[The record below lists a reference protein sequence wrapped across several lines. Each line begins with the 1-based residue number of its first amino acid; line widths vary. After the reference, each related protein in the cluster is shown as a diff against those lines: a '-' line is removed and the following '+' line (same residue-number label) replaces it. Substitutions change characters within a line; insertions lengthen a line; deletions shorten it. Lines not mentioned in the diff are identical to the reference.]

1 MLMVKFVLIL
11 ALLTLS
17 TFCDT
22 IENDI
27 QGNIDGGATNFQ
39 ETDSEASEKKWVY
52 FDKPINFGMSKFST
66 TEERVFNFSNAIGK
80 DTKARKAQVLFFV
93 WSGNVAK
100 KLSRI
105 RTRVLDG
112 KREKVHWT
120 YIFGFEQNAVSYN
133 SENFEIPIRHTR

>member
-1 MLMVKFVLIL
+1 MKMVKFVLML

-52 FDKPINFGMSKFST
+52 FDKPLIFGNTSFST
-66 TEERVFNFSNAIGK
+66 KEEMVFDFSNAIRN
-80 DTKARKAQVLFFV
+80 DTKARKA
-93 WSGNVAK
+93 
-100 KLSRI
+100 
-105 RTRVLDG
+105 
-112 KREKVHWT
+112 
-120 YIFGFEQNAVSYN
+120 
-133 SENFEIPIRHTR
+133 